1 MYLENIKL
9 SEICQTKKANIVQF
23 HLHEPSKGVELI
35 GAEGRIVVPRGWG
48 GEGHVGSLIGTELQF
63 CKMENF
69 CSSAARQY

>member
-1 MYLENIKL
+1 MYLEDIKL

-48 GEGHVGSLIGTELQF
+48 GGKDMWVL
-63 CKMENF
+63 
-69 CSSAARQY
+69 